1 MCLMK
6 DLKQIREEIDE
17 IDSQIVS
24 LYEKRMQRTTEV
36 AEYKISVGKQVLDR
50 QREQE
55 KLQRVKGQA
64 QEDNRFGVGELF
76 EQIMAMS
83 RKRQYQLLQQSGQAQ
98 ELGFEEVEELPFY
111 TKRIVYQGTEGA
123 YSQLAMKAYFGD
135 GTEGYHV
142 ETWRDAME
150 AIRSGEA
157 DYAVLPIENSSAGIV
172 GENFDLMLEYDN
184 YIVAEKTIKI
194 EHALLGLPDAELS
207 DIRTVYSHPQALM
220 QSVDFLNEHK
230 QWERVPVKNTAVA
243 AKQVVGEQ
251 RKDGAAIAS
260 EVTAGIYG
268 LKILKDHINYSEENS
283 TRFIIVGGR
292 KLRLKGADK
301 VSICFEVSHES
312 GSLYRMLSHF
322 MFNNLNMVKIESRPI
337 KDKSFEYRFFVDL
350 EGDLG
355 EGAMQNA
362 LKGLLEEALY
372 VKVLGNY

>member
-1 MCLMK
+1 MK
-6 DLKQIREEIDE
+6 DLKLIREEIDE

-24 LYEKRMQRTTEV
+24 LYEERMQRTTEV
-36 AEYKISVGKQVLDR
+36 AEYKISVGKPVLDR
-50 QREQE
+50 QREKE
-55 KLQRVKGQA
+55 KLQKVKGQA
-64 QEDNRFGVGELF
+64 KEDNRFGVGELF

-111 TKRIVYQGTEGA
+111 TRKIVYQGTEGA

-135 GTEGYHV
+135 AAEGYHV

-150 AIRSGEA
+150 AIQRGEA

-194 EHALLGLPDAELS
+194 EHALLGLPEAELS

-220 QSVDFLNEHK
+220 QSVDFLDDHK
-230 QWERVPVKNTAVA
+230 EWERVSVRNTAVA

-251 RKDGAAIAS
+251 RKEQAAIAS
-260 EVTAGIYG
+260 GVTADIYG
-268 LKILKDHINYSEENS
+268 LKILKNHINYSEENS

-292 KLRLKGADK
+292 RLRLKGADK